1 MEAVYNYLARVKS
14 KLKEVK
20 EVHVFGDFNC
30 NMLKS
35 NALSS
40 LVKDTCNIMGG
51 AQLIKIPTRET
62 ATSSSLIENFICTA
76 EHFIKDCGVIKTAIS
91 DHYMLYAIRKGK
103 KIRCSPRIIET
114 RSFKKF
120 DENKFNEDLEAMD
133 LTEMYN
139 SENIDDA
146 ATILTEKFL
155 GVADKHAPKETIRV
169 KNRINNIFSDELLL
183 LMKERD
189 HAKVISARTGREED
203 WLKYKKL
210 RNKVNN
216 KKNQEKKSHFNEL
229 IQNSKDDPK
238 QMWKNLKELVPN
250 KITEQ
255 SQIKRLEI
263 NGNDETDSLK
273 IAEHFNHYFVNIAS
287 KLADKFKRVTS
298 TQATLPNQTT
308 SVLHFQQVS
317 SQKVYTFIKE
327 LKNGKSTGIDGISVK
342 LLKAGA
348 KSLSPALAFLFNYSI
363 ATSTVPK
370 IWKRKRV
377 SPIHKSGGK
386 TDCCNYRPISI
397 QPIPLKLLELVIH
410 EQLRD

>member
-1 MEAVYNYLARVKS
+1 
-14 KLKEVK
+14 
-20 EVHVFGDFNC
+20 
-30 NMLKS
+30 
-35 NALSS
+35 
-40 LVKDTCNIMGG
+40 
-51 AQLIKIPTRET
+51 
-62 ATSSSLIENFICTA
+62 
-76 EHFIKDCGVIKTAIS
+76 
-91 DHYMLYAIRKGK
+91 
-103 KIRCSPRIIET
+103 
-114 RSFKKF
+114 
-120 DENKFNEDLEAMD
+120 MD

-139 SENIDDA
+139 SQNFDDA

-155 GVADKHAPKETIRV
+155 GVADKHAPKVTIRV

-183 LMKERD
+183 LMKEID

-203 WLKYKKL
+203 WLKYRKL

-229 IQNSKDDPK
+229 IENSKDDPK

-250 KITEQ
+250 KITKQ

-287 KLADKFKRVTS
+287 KLAEKFKRVTS

-348 KSLSPALAFLFNYSI
+348 KSLSPAWQIRHKARCTLNHKGSSGAMQLEGLRDIFNRSETKYGVRYTKFIGEGDSSSYSTI
-363 ATSTVPK
+363 CEEKSYGPDVSIEKKECVGHAQ
-370 IWKRKRV
+370 KRLGKRFRNF
-377 SPIHKSGGK
+377 KSNFGNRKLKDGKTIGGK
-386 TDCCNYRPISI
+386 GRLTKKVIDKMNNYYGLAIRQNKNNLDGMINDVMAGLNQQMVLHHQMQNHNI
-397 QPIPLKLLELVIH
+397 TNVQKEIH
-410 EQLRD
+410 LGVVGKDSKQRIEKITNTRM